1 MQAVGIDGRALIGVP
16 RVNQNL
22 QTYTWEPGGDA
33 VPPQVVEAAVGAGLS
48 QTVAIGNGSTV
59 SVGSVG
65 GASALVVE
73 SGGKQVAAYG
83 IPGLEGVTAALS
95 STRFVGLVAVARR
108 PFSPISL
115 PQRSRRT
122 DLYFADA
129 TVNRVGE
136 IHRP

>member
-1 MQAVGIDGRALIGVP
+1 
-16 RVNQNL
+16 
-22 QTYTWEPGGDA
+22 
-33 VPPQVVEAAVGAGLS
+33 VGAGLS

-73 SGGKQVAAYG
+73 SGGKQVAAYD
-83 IPGLEGVTAALS
+83 IPGLEGVTAALG

-115 PQRSRRT
+115 PQWSRRT
-122 DLYFADA
+122 ETYTLL
-129 TVNRVGE
+129 TR
-136 IHRP
+136 R

>member
-1 MQAVGIDGRALIGVP
+1 VQAVGIDGRALIGVP
-16 RVNQNL
+16 RVNKN
-22 QTYTWEPGGDA
+22 WEPGGDA

-108 PFSPISL
+108 PFHRYHCHNGL
-115 PQRSRRT
+115 AERTYTLLTRR
-122 DLYFADA
+122 
-129 TVNRVGE
+129 
-136 IHRP
+136 